1 MNQIKKIVVLGSTGT
16 IGRLTLD
23 IIRNNS
29 DKYKL
34 IGISCKTNIDL
45 LIKQINEFNVPS
57 VHIYDK
63 ENLYKLTNN
72 FNNLDIYVGESDIG
86 KFLQQ
91 DCDIIV
97 NAISGFAGL
106 IPTIES
112 LKLGRRLALA
122 NKESLVVAGRLVK
135 NYEKQYRSHIIP
147 VDSEHSAIFQ
157 CINGQNKYIKKII
170 LTASGG
176 PFRGYNKDMLKYVTP
191 EAALKHPTWKMGKR
205 ITIDSATLVNKGM
218 EMIEAKWL
226 FGLNHDQIQV
236 IVHPQSI
243 VHSMVQF
250 IDNSYTGLLSIPD
263 MRIPIG
269 YALSFPERIENYC
282 GELNL
287 FGLNLSFE
295 EVDMDTFEAIKL
307 AYDIMKEDGT
317 YPAVFNAADE
327 VAVDAFLRNIIG
339 FLDIIDVIKYVLDKN
354 KNIKNPTI
362 ADIIEANN
370 WARTAA
376 KRFISGRTY

>member
-1 MNQIKKIVVLGSTGT
+1 M
-16 IGRLTLD
+16 
-23 IIRNNS
+23 
-29 DKYKL
+29 
-34 IGISCKTNIDL
+34 
-45 LIKQINEFNVPS
+45 
-57 VHIYDK
+57 
-63 ENLYKLTNN
+63 
-72 FNNLDIYVGESDIG
+72 
-86 KFLQQ
+86 
-91 DCDIIV
+91 
-97 NAISGFAGL
+97 
-106 IPTIES
+106 
-112 LKLGRRLALA
+112 
-122 NKESLVVAGRLVK
+122 K

-354 KNIKNPTI
+354 KT
-362 ADIIEANN
+362 
-370 WARTAA
+370 
-376 KRFISGRTY
+376 